1 MGLKSVYQ
9 LLQRINCQT
18 YNITVSSCSGAK
30 DVSCTCGNVQLT
42 PLPGSS
48 CTSPS
53 SQTNTRTCKWGYSSG
68 TVQNAFSSEPS
79 YNGFLFN
86 TQGYSAECRIDDHM
100 GTGLTGNDADG
111 IPYESWSINSCKRT
125 NGAQNV
131 FSTSRSSDTISC
143 RKSLLS
149 YNTGMM

>member
-68 TVQNAFSSEPS
+68 TVQNAFSSDPRYNLFFLQIFALYYNLIHFHGKDTQQFSAGRNCPPS
-79 YNGFLFN
+79 L
-86 TQGYSAECRIDDHM
+86 S
-100 GTGLTGNDADG
+100 
-111 IPYESWSINSCKRT
+111 
-125 NGAQNV
+125 
-131 FSTSRSSDTISC
+131 FS
-143 RKSLLS
+143 
-149 YNTGMM
+149 